1 MLSNGKS
8 QALRQR
14 NCEIAQQNRDLKKKQ
29 IKSKI
34 KTYTL
39 FNDICKI
46 FKEQEWVPSAF
57 KQGDIALEGERKEKN
72 RIASRNSRV
81 RAKGM
86 EAELDSRIV
95 VLERALE
102 PTFMPLDFA
111 FPFEEDVEL
120 KVFSD
125 SHGKWVCQGQEWIKE
140 Y

>member
-81 RAKGM
+81 RAKAM

-111 FPFEEDVEL
+111 FPSEDL
-120 KVFSD
+120 FR
-125 SHGKWVCQGQEWIKE
+125 
-140 Y
+140 